1 MMADSLLFFGV
12 DLNAS
17 LQLDRFRLH
26 FRPPHFRN
34 APPFREKPRQRREM
48 KSNLHREGQMATV
61 VLQLATVLFAQRR
74 PYKVGIRE
82 KGGNLCGEA
91 GIQVPAAYAYS
102 CHNKRLCYVEAH
114 CEINSKSTF
123 S

>member
-1 MMADSLLFFGV
+1 MPESLLFFGV
-12 DLNAS
+12 DFNAS
-17 LQLDRFRLH
+17 LQLDRFRLN

-34 APPFREKPRQRREM
+34 APAFRKKPGQRREM

-61 VLQLATVLFAQRR
+61 VLELATVLFTQRR
-74 PYKVGIRE
+74 PYKVGIWE
-82 KGGNLCGEA
+82 KGGNLGSEA
-91 GIQVPAAYAYS
+91 GVHVPAAHAHC

-114 CEINSKSTF
+114 REINPKSTF